1 MIFMSF
7 MVKCFFLEGLLVLHA
22 NFRCSVNK
30 GNTLLM
36 SPLFV
41 HHHPFSGSHASC
53 SPAATGLFSLL
64 DHPGVAAAL
73 DVIRIMKKQG
83 YTALIVGGA
92 VRDILLERP
101 VRDVDL
107 AADMPSGIVH
117 EHFKAFEIG
126 RSRLFHTLCIVHQE
140 QHLETTLFRKAGASP
155 PDRPEQGETR
165 YSLFSRDAM
174 HRDFTINAMAL
185 DENLQ
190 LLDPFHGKKD
200 LGQGLIRAVENPRH
214 RMTEDPL
221 RMLRGVRLACE
232 LGFEIEDKTT
242 SAISGLA
249 GSIPGV
255 APERLGREI
264 LKMASL
270 SGPQFARG
278 LRLLD
283 RLGLLPVLLP
293 EVEALKGLHHDPR
306 HHPEGDV
313 FRHTLRAIQ
322 SNHLH
327 DDCLNMALLAHDL
340 GKAGIAA
347 LHPGRGF
354 YRGHDHAAEN
364 IIRKL
369 AERLRLPGRITRA
382 MQAVAANHMRM
393 HGLDEMRPSKI
404 LEMVEHPY
412 WPLLARA
419 SVCDH
424 AARGEEHGDL
434 QQKKLE
440 QALKKI
446 EPLLNETTGKARP
459 VITGK
464 QVMQAAG
471 ISPGPRVGRIIRET
485 TAWARDNG
493 IQDQN
498 IILDYA
504 RSLSKDLQKENYRT

>member
-1 MIFMSF
+1 M
-7 MVKCFFLEGLLVLHA
+7 
-22 NFRCSVNK
+22 
-30 GNTLLM
+30 
-36 SPLFV
+36 
-41 HHHPFSGSHASC
+41 
-53 SPAATGLFSLL
+53 
-64 DHPGVAAAL
+64 
-73 DVIRIMKKQG
+73 
-83 YTALIVGGA
+83 
-92 VRDILLERP
+92 RDILLERP

-107 AADMPSGIVH
+107 AADMPTGIVH
-117 EHFKAFEIG
+117 EYFRAFEIG
-126 RSRLFHTLCIVHQE
+126 RSRLFHTLCIVHQG
-140 QHLETTLFRKAGASP
+140 QHLETTLFRKAGSSP
-155 PDRPEQGETR
+155 PDRQEQGETR
-165 YSLFSRDAM
+165 YSLFSKDAM

-232 LGFEIEDKTT
+232 LGFEIEEKTA
-242 SAISGLA
+242 SAVSGLA
-249 GSIPGV
+249 RSISGV

-278 LRLLD
+278 IRLLD

-293 EVEALKGLHHDPR
+293 EVEALKGLHHDPW

-340 GKAGIAA
+340 GKAGNAA

-354 YRGHDHAAEN
+354 YHAAEN
-364 IIRKL
+364 IIRGM
-369 AERLRLPGRITRA
+369 AERHRLPGRITRA

-419 SVCDH
+419 SICDH
-424 AARGEEHGDL
+424 AARGEEHGAL

-446 EPLLNETTGKARP
+446 EPLLNENTGKARP
-459 VITGK
+459 VINGK
-464 QVMQAAG
+464 QVMQVAG
-471 ISPGPRVGRIIRET
+471 IPPGPLVGRIIRET
-485 TAWARDNG
+485 TAWSRDND
-493 IQDQN
+493 IQDEN
-498 IILDYA
+498 SILDYV
-504 RSLSKDLQKENYRT
+504 RRLSQNLQQENGRT